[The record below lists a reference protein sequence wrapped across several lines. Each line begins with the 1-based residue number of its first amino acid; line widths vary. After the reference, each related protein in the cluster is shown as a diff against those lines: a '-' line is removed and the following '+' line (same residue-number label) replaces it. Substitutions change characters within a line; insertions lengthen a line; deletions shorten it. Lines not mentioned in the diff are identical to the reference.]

1 MDTNQKSLLLH
12 EKNKGKLAVKVKTE
26 VNNFDD
32 LSLVYTPGVAEPCRK
47 IQQNP
52 EDLYKYTMKSNT
64 VAVIT
69 NGTAVLGL
77 GDIGSKASI
86 PVMEGKSIL
95 FKRFA
100 DIDSFPIAIDS
111 KDPEEIVNIIAKIS
125 DVFGAINLEDI
136 KAPECFQIEEALK
149 AKLSI
154 PVFHDDQHGTAI
166 VVASGLINALRVV
179 NKKLK
184 DIRVLICGTGSAG
197 IAVAKMLLNLK
208 VKDIVLYDKKGVILR
223 DSDWTNQEQKKMSLL
238 TNKNQEDGT
247 LSDVIK
253 NKDVF
258 IGVSG
263 PNILNSEMVSTMA
276 KDAIVFALANPNPEI
291 LPEEAKKGGARIIAT
306 GRSDYPNQVNNCL
319 AFPGVF
325 RGALDYKATQINE
338 EMKVAAVYALASV
351 IPANELNENHIIPG
365 VFNEQIVVS
374 ISKAVGEAA
383 VKTGAVR
390 K

>member
-12 EKNKGKLAVKVKTE
+12 EKNKGKLAAKVKTE

-111 KDPEEIVNIIAKIS
+111 KDPEEIVNIITKIS

-136 KAPECFQIEEALK
+136 KAPECFQIEESLK

-179 NKKLK
+179 NKKLE
-184 DIRVLICGTGSAG
+184 DIRVVICGTGSAG

-208 VKDIVLYDKKGVILR
+208 VKDIVLYDKKGVIR
-223 DSDWTNQEQKKMSLL
+223 HDSDWTNPEQKKMALL

-291 LPEEAKKGGARIIAT
+291 LPEEAKKGGVRVIAT
-306 GRSDYPNQVNNCL
+306 GRSDYPNQINNCL

-325 RGALDYKATQINE
+325 RGSLDYKATQINE

-351 IPANELNENHIIPG
+351 IPANELNENNIIPG
-365 VFNEQIVVS
+365 VFNEQVVAS
-374 ISKAVGEAA
+374 IAKAVGEAA
-383 VKTGAVR
+383 VKTGVVR

>member
-12 EKNKGKLAVKVKTE
+12 EKNKGKLASKVKTE

-136 KAPECFQIEEALK
+136 KTPECFRIEEALK
-149 AKLSI
+149 TKLSI

-179 NKKLK
+179 NKKLE

-197 IAVAKMLLNLK
+197 IAVAKMLLKLK
-208 VKDIVLYDKKGVILR
+208 VKNIVLYDKKGVILH

-291 LPEEAKKGGARIIAT
+291 LPEEAKKGGVRVIAT

-351 IPANELNENHIIPG
+351 IPANELNENNIIPG
-365 VFNEQIVVS
+365 VFNEQIVAS

-383 VKTGAVR
+383 VKTGVVR

>member
-12 EKNKGKLAVKVKTE
+12 EKNKGKLAAKVKTE

-111 KDPEEIVNIIAKIS
+111 KDPEEIVNIITKIS

-136 KAPECFQIEEALK
+136 KAPECFQIEESLK

-179 NKKLK
+179 NKKLE
-184 DIRVLICGTGSAG
+184 DIRVVICGTGSAG

-208 VKDIVLYDKKGVILR
+208 VKDIVLYDKKGVIR
-223 DSDWTNQEQKKMSLL
+223 HDSDWTNPEQKKMALL

-291 LPEEAKKGGARIIAT
+291 LPEEAKKGGARVIAT

-351 IPANELNENHIIPG
+351 IPANELNENNIIPG
-365 VFNEQIVVS
+365 VFNEQVVS
-374 ISKAVGEAA
+374 SITKAVGEAA
-383 VKTGAVR
+383 VKTGVVR

>member
-12 EKNKGKLAVKVKTE
+12 EKNKGKLAAKVKTE

-52 EDLYKYTMKSNT
+52 EDLYKYTMKFNT

-100 DIDSFPIAIDS
+100 DIDSFPIVIDS

-149 AKLSI
+149 TKLSI

-179 NKKLK
+179 NKKLE

-208 VKDIVLYDKKGVILR
+208 VKDIVLYDKKGVILH

-238 TNKNQEDGT
+238 TNKNQEDGA

-291 LPEEAKKGGARIIAT
+291 LPEEAKKGGARVIAT

-351 IPANELNENHIIPG
+351 IPANELNENNIIPG
-365 VFNEQIVVS
+365 VFNEQIVAS

>member
-12 EKNKGKLAVKVKTE
+12 EKNKGKLAAKVKTE

-100 DIDSFPIAIDS
+100 DIDSFPITIDS
-111 KDPEEIVNIIAKIS
+111 KDPEEIVNIITKIS

-179 NKKLK
+179 NKKLE
-184 DIRVLICGTGSAG
+184 DIRVVICGTGSAG

-208 VKDIVLYDKKGVILR
+208 VKDIVLYDKKGVIR
-223 DSDWTNQEQKKMSLL
+223 HDSDWTNSEQKKMALL

-291 LPEEAKKGGARIIAT
+291 LPEEAKKGGVRVIAT

-338 EMKVAAVYALASV
+338 EMKVAAVYALSSV
-351 IPANELNENHIIPG
+351 IPANELNENNIIPG
-365 VFNEQIVVS
+365 VFNEQVVAS
-374 ISKAVGEAA
+374 IAKAVGEAA
-383 VKTGAVR
+383 VKTGVVR

>member
-12 EKNKGKLAVKVKTE
+12 EKNKGKLATKVKTE

-100 DIDSFPIAIDS
+100 DIDSFPIVIDS

-136 KAPECFQIEEALK
+136 KAPECFRIEEALK
-149 AKLSI
+149 TKLSI

-179 NKKLK
+179 NKKLE

-208 VKDIVLYDKKGVILR
+208 VKDIILYDKKGVILH
-223 DSDWTNQEQKKMSLL
+223 DNDWTNQEQKKMSLL
-238 TNKNQEDGT
+238 TNKNQEDGS

-291 LPEEAKKGGARIIAT
+291 LPEEAKKGGARVIAT

-351 IPANELNENHIIPG
+351 IPANELNENNIIPG
-365 VFNEQIVVS
+365 VFNEQIVAS

-383 VKTGAVR
+383 VKTGVVR

>member
-12 EKNKGKLAVKVKTE
+12 EKHKGKLAAKIKTE

-32 LSLVYTPGVAEPCRK
+32 LSLVYTPGVSEPCRK
-47 IQQNP
+47 IQQNS

-154 PVFHDDQHGTAI
+154 PVLHDDQHGTAI

-179 NKKLK
+179 NKKLE
-184 DIRVLICGTGSAG
+184 DIRVVICGTGSAG
-197 IAVAKMLLNLK
+197 VAVAKMLLNLK

-238 TNKNQEDGT
+238 TNKNQEDGA

-351 IPANELNENHIIPG
+351 IPVNELNENNIIPG
-365 VFNEQIVVS
+365 VFNEQIVAS

>member
-12 EKNKGKLAVKVKTE
+12 EKNKGKLATKVKTE

-100 DIDSFPIAIDS
+100 DIDSFPIVIDS

-136 KAPECFQIEEALK
+136 KAPECFRIEEALK
-149 AKLSI
+149 TKLSI

-179 NKKLK
+179 NKKLE

-208 VKDIVLYDKKGVILR
+208 VKDIILYDKKGVILH

-238 TNKNQEDGT
+238 TNKNQEDGA

-291 LPEEAKKGGARIIAT
+291 LPEEAKKGGARVIAT

-351 IPANELNENHIIPG
+351 IPANELNENNIIPG
-365 VFNEQIVVS
+365 VFNKQIVAS

-383 VKTGAVR
+383 VKTGVVR

>member
-1 MDTNQKSLLLH
+1 MNINEKALLLH
-12 EKNKGKLAVKVKTE
+12 EKNKGKLATKIKTE

-47 IQQNP
+47 IQKNP
-52 EDLYKYTMKSNT
+52 EDLYKYTMKFNT

-111 KDPEEIVNIIAKIS
+111 KDIVEIVNIIAKIS

-136 KAPECFQIEEALK
+136 KAPECFQIEENLK

-166 VVASGLINALRVV
+166 VVAAGLINALKVV
-179 NKKLK
+179 GKKLE
-184 DIRVLICGTGSAG
+184 DIQVVICGSGSAG
-197 IAVAKMLLNLK
+197 IAVAKMLLLLK
-208 VKDIVLYDKKGVILR
+208 VKNIVLYDKKGVIR
-223 DSDWTNQEQKKMSLL
+223 HDSDWTNQEQKKMALL
-238 TNKNQEDGT
+238 TNKNQEEGT
-247 LSDVIK
+247 MNDIIQ

-263 PNILNSEMVSTMA
+263 PNILNSKMVSTMN
-276 KDAIVFALANPNPEI
+276 KDSIVFALANPNPEI
-291 LPEEAKKGGARIIAT
+291 LPEEAKKGGARVIAT

-319 AFPGVF
+319 VFPGVF

-338 EMKVAAVYALASV
+338 EMKVAAVYALANV
-351 IPANELNENHIIPG
+351 IPEKDLNENNIIPG
-365 VFNEQIVVS
+365 VFNEKVVTS
-374 ISKAVGEAA
+374 IAKAVGEMA
-383 VKTGAVR
+383 VKTGVVR

>member
-12 EKNKGKLAVKVKTE
+12 EKHKGKLAAKIKTE

-47 IQQNP
+47 IQQNS

-154 PVFHDDQHGTAI
+154 PVLHDDQHGTAI

-179 NKKLK
+179 NKKLE
-184 DIRVLICGTGSAG
+184 DIRVVICGTGSAG
-197 IAVAKMLLNLK
+197 VAVAKILLNLK

-238 TNKNQEDGT
+238 TNKNQEDGA

-351 IPANELNENHIIPG
+351 IPVNELNENNIIPG
-365 VFNEQIVVS
+365 VFNEQIVAS